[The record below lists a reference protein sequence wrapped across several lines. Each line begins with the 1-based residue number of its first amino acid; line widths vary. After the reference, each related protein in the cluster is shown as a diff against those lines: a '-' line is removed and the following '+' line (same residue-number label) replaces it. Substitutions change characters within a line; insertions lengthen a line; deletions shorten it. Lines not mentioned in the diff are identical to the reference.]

1 VKDFCEWAYRTGMRP
16 GEIRSL
22 TWADLDQETWT
33 LRLHAKGAKTG
44 YGRALPL
51 GGSLRAIIERRV
63 AARQFSCTYIFH
75 RSGRQMGDF
84 GKTWK
89 RACREAGLSEK
100 LLYDLRRT
108 AVRNMVRA
116 GVDMAVAMKISG
128 HRTRSVFDRYNIIS
142 EDDVRSALATAET
155 YVAALPAAT
164 QVVSLR
170 RAAK

>member
-1 VKDFCEWAYRTGMRP
+1 MRP

-128 HRTRSVFDRYNIIS
+128 HRTRAVFDRYNIID
-142 EDDVRSALATAET
+142 ERDLRDALTKTTTYLEGLPEVR
-155 YVAALPAAT
+155 
-164 QVVSLR
+164 VVVPFHNR
-170 RAAK
+170 

>member
-1 VKDFCEWAYRTGMRP
+1 
-16 GEIRSL
+16 
-22 TWADLDQETWT
+22 
-33 LRLHAKGAKTG
+33 
-44 YGRALPL
+44 
-51 GGSLRAIIERRV
+51 
-63 AARQFSCTYIFH
+63 
-75 RSGRQMGDF
+75 MGDF